1 MRKETPFSFIYDSF
15 LTKVTDDMY
24 MELTELDTYR
34 LLEDLLISAIHWF
47 EFPRVDLNDYEITE
61 ITTESI
67 YCGVE
72 SDMLDAK
79 ILIYDGGFFNSVL
92 TDEEINILSTYMV
105 VVWLGQQLASVEN
118 TRMKYSGQD

>member
-67 YCGVE
+67 YCGIE
-72 SDMLDAK
+72 SNMLDAK

-105 VVWLGQQLASVEN
+105 VIWLGQQLASVEN